1 MTIKKMIKTTI
12 LMVVAIIISIGV
24 VESASAMIETKEWKK
39 PTFVYGGGL
48 NADEINQTAGIFEI
62 LRQDVVEAPI
72 TGEDYGKYLG
82 TAPVDTSA
90 LISSVLVVKQNN
102 ISGVEVINKTP
113 NNITQV
119 TQLQYTN
126 AAITA
131 GITNAR
137 IYVGSIKQVTGTSA
151 LTGVYKAYA
160 MNGENLESARMEVAQ
175 VELETTNQIA
185 SSLDETDS
193 VKLEQAIVDIKK
205 DLADLK
211 QQVGE
216 LATRE
221 DIERII
227 NDALMQH
234 QLQNVITTEQIDRLI
249 SLFERYQQ
257 TSAIDSTEVTEQ
269 LNNFANDISGRFDSF
284 VQDAK
289 DSGLWDRIVQF
300 FQSIWESIMGLFGES
315 NGVTESSIQ
324 EPTLT
329 DPTED
334 LDQETF
340 DSAAPQSDDQT
351 DMGADQPTADDQ
363 PIDSQD
369 ETIE

>member
-48 NADEINQTAGIFEI
+48 NADEINQTAEIFEI
-62 LRQDVVEAPI
+62 SRQDVVEAPI

-160 MNGENLESARMEVAQ
+160 MNGENLESDRMEVAQ

-340 DSAAPQSDDQT
+340 ESAAPQSDDQT
-351 DMGADQPTADDQ
+351 DMGVEQSTADDQ
-363 PIDSQD
+363 PIDGQD